1 MSKTALLELGEMD
14 LKTNETEMTLKTT
27 MKEPIHLDDQLAHA
41 LGKGTWKLSKKLQ
54 HAAQTHSKGQ
64 FKLFPNGNAM
74 EIGCAV
80 HGNNSY
86 YLLCKELTKK
96 KQFTHGFSSWTCE
109 TGEKNLK
116 LLPLELVS
124 QCDTAT
130 LKRIECKDTHKDIWL
145 LMG

>member
-54 HAAQTHSKGQ
+54 HAAQTHCKGQ

-74 EIGCAV
+74 EIVCAV

-96 KQFTHGFSSWTCE
+96 NNSHMDSAAGPVKQAKKISSCCPW
-109 TGEKNLK
+109 NL
-116 LLPLELVS
+116 
-124 QCDTAT
+124 
-130 LKRIECKDTHKDIWL
+130 
-145 LMG
+145 